1 MSKEKT
7 QSEEQ
12 KTLKK
17 LEKSGWICINKKLL
31 SPSFS
36 WHDREDE
43 LLVLL
48 IYEYGYKYI
57 GVL

>member
-1 MSKEKT
+1 MKT
-7 QSEEQ
+7 EELNEEQ

-17 LEKSGWICINKKLL
+17 LEKSGWICTNKKLL

-43 LLVLL
+43 LMVLL